1 MGKGDE
7 TRTAI
12 LEAAS
17 DAAAKGGLRGLTIGS
32 LATATGLSKSGL
44 FAHFRS
50 KEALQIAV
58 LGKARDDLVDQV
70 MRPTLKAPR
79 GEPRLQ
85 ELFRRW
91 MAWDDQPGGCLF
103 TAASSE
109 LDDEPGPVRDELAR
123 GENDWFDSIA
133 QIVRG
138 GIREGHFQ
146 PDLDADQFAYEMQGI
161 FLAYHHSHRLLSD
174 KRARDRAAIAMQR
187 LMDSARATQ
196 AVVTA

>member
-1 MGKGDE
+1 MGKGEE

-12 LEAAS
+12 LEAATE
-17 DAAAKGGLRGLTIGS
+17 AAAKGGLRGLTIGS

-50 KEALQIAV
+50 KEALQLAV
-58 LGKARDDLVDQV
+58 LAKARSDFIDHV

-123 GENDWFDSIA
+123 GESDWFDSIA

-138 GIREGHFQ
+138 GIREGHFKL
-146 PDLDADQFAYEMQGI
+146 DLDAEQFAFEFQGVL
-161 FLAYHHSHRLLSD
+161 LAYHHAHRLLNTS
-174 KRARDRAAIAMQR
+174 RARDRAAIAMQR
-187 LMDSARATQ
+187 LVESAWATQ
-196 AVVTA
+196 AVVTV

>member
-17 DAAAKGGLRGLTIGS
+17 DAAATGGLRGLTIGS

-50 KEALQIAV
+50 KEGLQLAV
-58 LGKARDDLVDQV
+58 LAKTRDDFIDQV
-70 MRPTLKAPR
+70 VRPALKAPR

-85 ELFRRW
+85 ELFLRW
-91 MAWDDQPGGCLF
+91 IAWDDQPGGCLF

-133 QIVRG
+133 QVVRG
-138 GIREGHFQ
+138 GIREGHLR

-161 FLAYHHSHRLLSD
+161 LLAYHHAHRLLNNS
-174 KRARDRAAIAMQR
+174 RARDRAAIAMQR
-187 LMDSARATQ
+187 LLDSARAPS